1 MVEMFDISKN
11 KLFDNAISY
20 KVVLTPPKS
29 VFKTLQT
36 IYTNNIDSICLYI
49 TMITT
54 IIHVRRDL
62 TFCVVDLNGDNIQ

>member
-11 KLFDNAISY
+11 KLFDNAIFY
-20 KVVLTPPKS
+20 KVVPTQS